1 MAKKLIYKEH
11 DMNKTN
17 KNTLIEI
24 VTSDSLEF
32 PIHSTRPEDW
42 QLETGKKQNLLE
54 RILLTI

>member
-24 VTSDSLEF
+24 VTSDSPEF